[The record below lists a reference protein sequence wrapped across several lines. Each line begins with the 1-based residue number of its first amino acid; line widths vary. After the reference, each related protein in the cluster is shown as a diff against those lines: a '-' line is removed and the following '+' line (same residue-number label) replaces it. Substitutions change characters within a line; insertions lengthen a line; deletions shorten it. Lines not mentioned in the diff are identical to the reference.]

1 MKKEVY
7 FEDKKIIE
15 ISKMVLPMGYGN
27 RKKNSKV
34 YIFEDGTYIKS
45 HDTTGKKFKYV
56 CSECGG
62 EFYSGTKPEYGR
74 DVYICKKCLGL
85 NHNGMTGK
93 HHSEEYKQKKSKQ
106 MKSRYNG
113 ENNPMYGKSWKNYT
127 TPEIIEEHNK
137 KISFA
142 NSGKNN
148 PMYGKS
154 VKEFMSEEKYLQ
166 WKQHISDGYWN
177 KPEEERIQMHKKA
190 YDSLMKLKETNPEYY
205 KEIKSR
211 GGKAAMS
218 KPQNYEKSSLEIIV
232 ENWLKNN
239 NLDYEYSPIMDSYQY
254 DFIIH
259 NKRILIEVQG
269 DYWHGNPNLFN
280 EDGSNGKR
288 ILNDIQKAKIEKD
301 KQKIKFAKTHNF
313 ELICIWEEE
322 INKGD
327 FSKLEKILC

>member
-7 FEDKKIIE
+7 FDGKKIIN
-15 ISKMVLPMGYGN
+15 ISYKILPMGYGN
-27 RKKNSKV
+27 RKKNSKI

-45 HDTTGKKFKYV
+45 QDTVGKQFKYV
-56 CSECGG
+56 CSECGN

-74 DVYICKKCLGL
+74 DIYICRKCLSL
-85 NHNGMTGK
+85 NHNGMSGK
-93 HHSEEYKQKKSKQ
+93 HHTEEYKKQKSV
-106 MKSRYNG
+106 MMSGRYDG
-113 ENNPMYGKSWKNYT
+113 EKNPMYGKSWKDFT
-127 TPEIIEEHNK
+127 TQDIIDEHNK
-137 KISFA
+137 KISIA
-142 NSGKNN
+142 NSGEKN

-154 VKEFMSEEKYLQ
+154 VKEFMTDEKYLL
-166 WKQHISDGYWN
+166 WKQHISDSYWN
-177 KPEEERIQMHKKA
+177 KTKEERELIYKNVHNT
-190 YDSLMKLKETNPEYY
+190 LVKLKENYPEYY

-232 ENWLKNN
+232 ETWLKNHN
-239 NLDYEYSPIMDSYQY
+239 VDYEYSPIMDSFQY

-269 DYWHGNPNLFN
+269 DYWHGNPNFFN
-280 EDGSNGKR
+280 EDGSDNKR
-288 ILNDIQKAKIEKD
+288 KLNDIQKAKQEKD
-301 KQKIKFAKTHNF
+301 KLKIEFAKKHNF

-322 INKGD
+322 VNKGD